1 MSKPIQLRGTRKGGQ
16 GTVLSSERQ
25 SPPST
30 RESNI
35 DDADRDAILREIQ
48 EGAAQTDAYGKT
60 LERALHVTE
69 KDLRTQV
76 SI

>member
-1 MSKPIQLRGTRKGGQ
+1 M
-16 GTVLSSERQ
+16 VLSSERT
-25 SPPST
+25 SPAST
-30 RESNI
+30 RQPEI
-35 DDADRDAILREIQ
+35 ADSDHEAILRVIE
-48 EGAAQTDAYGKT
+48 EGAAQADAYGRT